1 MTRTSGRIVISNSAG
16 EMLNLA
22 AKVYAKHLADGAA
35 SPLTNLDGIQWNIV
49 GPSIETALGKHQ
61 QAEALKSQMELAYR
75 ERDRYT
81 PPILEAVKASR
92 NLLKALNPKNP
103 KRLAEWGFQ
112 VDDSLQV
119 AKSVEAS
126 KVEH

>member
-1 MTRTSGRIVISNSAG
+1 MTRTSGRIVISPSAG

-35 SPLTNLDGIQWNIV
+35 SPLTNLDGIQWNVV
-49 GPSIETALGKHQ
+49 GPSIETAMARHQ
-61 QAEALKSQMELAYR
+61 QAEASKSQMELAYR

-81 PPILEAVKASR
+81 PQILEAVKASR

-112 VDDSLQV
+112 VDDSAQAIKTV
-119 AKSVEAS
+119 KTV
-126 KVEH
+126 

>member
-22 AKVYAKHLADGAA
+22 AKVYAKHLADDAA

-49 GPSIETALGKHQ
+49 GPTIETALGKHQ
-61 QAEALKSQMELAYR
+61 QAESFKSQMELAYR

-81 PPILEAVKASR
+81 PQILEAVKVSR
-92 NLLKALNPKNP
+92 NLLKALNSRNP
-103 KRLAEWGFQ
+103 KRLSEWGFQ
-112 VDDSLQV
+112 VDDSVQTV
-119 AKSVEAS
+119 KSVNAS
-126 KVEH
+126 KVEQ